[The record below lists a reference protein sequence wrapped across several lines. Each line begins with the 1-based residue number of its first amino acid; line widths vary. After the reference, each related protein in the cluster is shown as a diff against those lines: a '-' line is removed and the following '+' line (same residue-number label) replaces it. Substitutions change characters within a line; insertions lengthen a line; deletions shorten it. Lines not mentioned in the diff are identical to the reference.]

1 MTRRRLVDTALVAAL
16 IAVMIAIALLLSGCM
31 TIQPIEPVINPPGR
45 YQGDTSVRVEFVHPA
60 LVGVRC
66 AKRGAKIIGLP
77 AINSAACSDTKLMT
91 LPNPCFTL
99 TGGWSARVLCHEMA
113 HANGWEPNHA
123 GGSYVK
129 REDPILPTTMMPGK
143 GAE

>member
-1 MTRRRLVDTALVAAL
+1 MTRRRLVDATLFAAL
-16 IAVMIAIALLLSGCM
+16 IATMIAIALLVSGCM

-45 YQGDTSVRVEFVHPA
+45 YQGDTSVKVEFVHPA

-99 TGGWSARVLCHEMA
+99 TGGWYARVLCHEMA

-129 REDPILPTTMMPGK
+129 REDPILPTDFMPK
-143 GAE
+143 AAP